1 VKKAIT
7 IDITIKK
14 GICLNADRE
23 MILII
28 LRNLIS
34 NAIKFTPYDGTIQI
48 EAFRD
53 DISLQIF
60 IKDNGSGI
68 SKEKLNSI
76 FTLNKATLIGN
87 VQAEGAGIGL
97 LLVKEFTELNNGTV
111 SCESSLGK
119 GSLFILK
126 FPTKA

>member
-1 VKKAIT
+1 VKKAIL
-7 IDITIKK
+7 IDITIKE
-14 GICLNADRE
+14 GVCLNADKE
-23 MILII
+23 MIFII

-34 NAIKFTPYDGTIQI
+34 NAIKFTPDTGIIKI
-48 EAFRD
+48 EAFLD
-53 DISLQIF
+53 DISIQIF

-76 FTLNKATLIGN
+76 FKLNKATLIGN

-111 SCESSLGK
+111 SCESSLGN

-126 FPTKA
+126 FPIMA